1 MIVGCPV
8 GAEGSLIWTMM
19 ITSARHGR
27 WPGDIEIGRNHA
39 DYGLPV
45 ASYIRTAKIAA
56 IELISIERKVGTL
69 SDAALAEVTAAL
81 KQTLGL

>member
-1 MIVGCPV
+1 MRATAVGPV
-8 GAEGSLIWTMM
+8 
-19 ITSARHGR
+19 
-27 WPGDIEIGRNHA
+27 DIEIGRNHA

-45 ASYIRTAKIAA
+45 ASYIRTAKIAP